1 MNRQRLATLGLGV
14 LGVFVM
20 AGVAMGGAA
29 AMAVPGP
36 TGPIGHSSPLAALG
50 CSVSVSLWESA
61 SIAQVNEVV
70 TFALGVVDHGAN
82 HATCPTA
89 QSMSYTNLPA
99 GPLSAP
105 GVSCAPANVPVLHCG
120 VGAVGMFAVTG
131 SVLLSNGMTQSA
143 TVLLYVP
150 GAYA

>member
-20 AGVAMGGAA
+20 AGVALGGAA

-36 TGPIGHSSPLAALG
+36 TGPIGNSSPSAAVA
-50 CSVSVSLWESA
+50 CSVAVTLWESGPV
-61 SIAQVNEVV
+61 AQVNQYV
-70 TFALGVVDHGAN
+70 TFAIGIVDHGVN

-89 QSMSYTNLPA
+89 QSMHYTNLPA

-105 GVSCAPANVPVLHCG
+105 GVTCASASVPVLHCG
-120 VGAVGMFAVTG
+120 VGALGLFHVTG
-131 SVLLSNGMTQSA
+131 SVLLSNGVTESA
-143 TVLLYVP
+143 SVLLYVP
-150 GAYA
+150 GPSA